1 MQRNEK
7 YLYVI
12 DEQRQF
18 YQHINEANDHLET
31 KASAILQ
38 SGSFITGLIS
48 AAKLV
53 TGTTASALAT
63 VTLIAVLILFFAMLV
78 LSLLVWLPKGYTA
91 PGKANWYGVAA
102 DRQGA
107 GLAGRGGTHPLRE
120 QPPPSGGSAAGVE
133 EAKQP
138 AITMNVIAAASFVRV
153 APGHRCAV
161 QAAILSPP

>member
-91 PGKANWYGVAA
+91 PGKAKWTAIFEKHINADDENDLTQTLSNYLAA
-102 DRQGA
+102 IDA
-107 GLAGRGGTHPLRE
+107 GLAQNKRQSQLVKW
-120 QPPPSGGSAAGVE
+120 AGISLG
-133 EAKQP
+133 AQ
-138 AITMNVIAAASFVRV
+138 IIALIILLFAS
-153 APGHRCAV
+153 
-161 QAAILSPP
+161 